1 MWHKALVLVKQ
12 LLCNPCKSR
21 ECNSLFTWT
30 MELACKTP
38 HKAPTQPVFLI
49 KLTPSNKV
57 IVQPLSIT
65 DQWALF
71 FFSTECCN
79 LNWLKFPSHTAHICY
94 WSVCQLINTFFHSI
108 LSRISSKR
116 KQGVIIFRWTALFNE
131 SKLLKR
137 PWAKEK
143 ALQTTQFS
151 SNLEVT
157 LQMFSL
163 QNNLIVKCCSIILLV
178 ISHNLAYTLQCSIF
192 RSPIL

>member
-57 IVQPLSIT
+57 IVQPISIT

-71 FFSTECCN
+71 FFF
-79 LNWLKFPSHTAHICY
+79 NWVLQSQLTKVSFAHCTHML
-94 WSVCQLINTFFHSI
+94 LISLPTDQYIFHSI

-116 KQGVIIFRWTALFNE
+116 KLGVIIFRWTALFNE
-131 SKLLKR
+131 SQLLKQ

-157 LQMFSL
+157 LKMFSL

-178 ISHNLAYTLQCSIF
+178 IFYNLAYTLQCSIF